1 MSKMHDSIMS
11 ETFLPF
17 GVNVGKNRG
26 FSVDSGSTLSIVSSS
41 FGSNTTGVRISLKKD
56 LK

>member
-1 MSKMHDSIMS
+1 MHDSIMS